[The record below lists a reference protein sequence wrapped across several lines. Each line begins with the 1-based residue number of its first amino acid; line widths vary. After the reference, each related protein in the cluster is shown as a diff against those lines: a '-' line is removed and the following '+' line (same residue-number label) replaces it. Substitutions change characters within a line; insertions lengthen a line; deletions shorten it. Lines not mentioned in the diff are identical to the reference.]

1 MNLPT
6 GDSAFLALKD
16 TAQAKI
22 NQFVDSLK
30 LHAADEKNYV
40 FAVKSDFIKDGQHE
54 HMWSRFFVVNSN
66 TFQGMLVDSPY
77 VLKKLKIQDEVKV
90 PLKEVEA
97 WVIYDEVHKQKI
109 GSFSSKYLEGQKGNN

>member
-1 MNLPT
+1 MKHLLIYAGVLMVSLQACTNSANKKPDSVVNLPT

-40 FAVKSDFIKDGQHE
+40 FAVKSDFIVDGQHE
-54 HMWSRFFVVNSN
+54 HMWSRVFVLNN
-66 TFQGMLVDSPY
+66 NILQGMLVDSPY
-77 VLKKLKIQDEVKV
+77 V
-90 PLKEVEA
+90 
-97 WVIYDEVHKQKI
+97 
-109 GSFSSKYLEGQKGNN
+109 